1 MLAKGNRSSCRQP
14 SKLVRH
20 LSRSPVCVSRFLRD
34 GEKSPPIGISWAIG
48 IWGDRNVVAY
58 PLPDRAGAR
67 GRAAGLLPALVVLR
81 GWLFPGAEKINARNS
96 RVLATGEYSQARAR
110 CGPPSVREF
119 SQLLPAGLPGIRDH
133 FCSGRS
139 G

>member
-1 MLAKGNRSSCRQP
+1 MPAKHNRSSLPATQQTGPASESKVQFVFHDSCVTGKIPLP
-14 SKLVRH
+14 SHWLGNR
-20 LSRSPVCVSRFLRD
+20 
-34 GEKSPPIGISWAIG
+34 

-81 GWLFPGAEKINARNS
+81 GWLFPGVEKINTRNT
-96 RVLATGEYSQARAR
+96 RVLAAGEYSQARAR
-110 CGPPSVREF
+110 RGPPSVREF
-119 SQLLPAGLPGIRDH
+119 CQLLPAGLPGIRDH